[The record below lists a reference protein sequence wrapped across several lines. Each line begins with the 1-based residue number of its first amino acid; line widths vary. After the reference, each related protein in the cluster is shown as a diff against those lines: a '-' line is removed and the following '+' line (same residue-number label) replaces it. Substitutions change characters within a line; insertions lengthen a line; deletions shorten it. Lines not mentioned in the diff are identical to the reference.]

1 MSDTASFEEIFAVEI
16 DGWCYGIANYPGEIF
31 PGLIHRV
38 VKELSN
44 SFKAAVEH
52 NVVFDILDVSLK
64 LSRAAKYL
72 VDEREIC
79 FGILAQLPNPSTL
92 DEDGQFTLA
101 QIIDQAEQAHGGALE
116 RLEKKWKLD
125 KKRAA

>member
-1 MSDTASFEEIFAVEI
+1 MSENDNFEEVFRVEI

-38 VKELSN
+38 IKELSN
-44 SFKAAVEH
+44 SFRAAIERG
-52 NVVFDILDVSLK
+52 VVFDILDISLK

-79 FGILAQLPNPSTL
+79 FSILAQLPNPSTL
-92 DEDGQFTLA
+92 DEDAQFTVA
-101 QIIDQAEQAHGGALE
+101 QIIDQAEQAHGGAIE

-125 KKRAA
+125 KKQAA

>member
-1 MSDTASFEEIFAVEI
+1 MSDTESFEEIFAVEI

-38 VKELSN
+38 VKELAN